1 MRPRALPLHWGRD
14 GLPQAPAR
22 ILLVQISAMGDQVQT
37 LPAVSDIAARWP
49 QAEIDWA
56 VDARF
61 AGIARRHPAVR
72 RVFALPLKAVQQ
84 APREL
89 AHWRALLGALRALR
103 AQRYDVVWD
112 PHSVLK
118 SALIARLARAAL
130 RVGYRAAD
138 CGGEPLAARAYQLHF
153 ARPHGVHG
161 TEGRRRFA
169 QAVFDTRIDTAPRY
183 RLGESLQVAP
193 QACRAVL
200 LAHGVSRPH
209 REWPQASWIELA
221 QRLAARGVALK
232 ATWGNPREHQ
242 RALAIAAALPG
253 GAIELTPPPAGFDAL
268 LHYLAASRAVVGV
281 DTGFTHL
288 AAALRLPLL
297 ALFSAT
303 TGPEVLLAEDATCT
317 RTVGGNGHD
326 PGVDEAWPALLE
338 LLAATGADARGLE

>member
-1 MRPRALPLHWGRD
+1 MTRAALPLHWGRD
-14 GLPQAPAR
+14 GLPAAPQR
-22 ILLVQISAMGDQVQT
+22 ILLVQLSAMGDQVQT

-49 QAEIDWA
+49 GAEIDWA

-61 AGIARRHPAVR
+61 ADIARQHPTVR

-84 APREL
+84 APRDL
-89 AHWRALLGALRALR
+89 ARWRALLGELRALR

-118 SALIARLARAAL
+118 SAAVARLARARL

-153 ARPHGVHG
+153 ARPSGVHG

-169 QAVFDTRIDTAPRY
+169 QAVFDTRIDDAPHY
-183 RLGESLQVAP
+183 RLGERLQLAP
-193 QACRAVL
+193 GQRVAVL

-209 REWPQASWIELA
+209 REWPQQSWIELA
-221 QRLAARGVALK
+221 RRLAARGVALK
-232 ATWGNPREHQ
+232 ATWGSEREQQ
-242 RALAIAAALPG
+242 RALAIAAALPP
-253 GAIELTPPPAGFDAL
+253 GAIELTPPPAGLAAL
-268 LHYLAASRAVVGV
+268 LRYLAASRAVVGV

-297 ALFSAT
+297 GVFSAA
-303 TGPEVLLAEDATCT
+303 TGPEVLLAEDTAIT
-317 RTVGGNGHD
+317 RTVGGNGHE
-326 PGVDEAWPALLE
+326 PGVDEAWHALLE
-338 LLAATGADARGLE
+338 VLAAADAAGQALE